1 MRSDELLSLGER
13 AADRARDGLGSF
25 TFAAGAAVLIGVT
38 IVLAV
43 RHDDRAGPVAVLGLA
58 LSGLTLVELS
68 LLLMAARR
76 ADRTAAESALYELE
90 SDRRAAAGVGE
101 LRDEVERLRGDLA
114 RLAARM
120 ETSSQ
125 RIGETRAETDS

>member
-1 MRSDELLSLGER
+1 VRSDELLSLGER